1 MIETSLSKVKI
12 NEIIQSQIP
21 EYIDVE
27 NPYFGEFLKQY
38 YYSQEYQGGPVDIAD
53 NLVEYKSLDYLNSRN
68 LIGFTSLTSY
78 ISGIDETI
86 YVQSTDGWPKQWG
99 LLKIDNEIITYTGI
113 GSTSFTGC
121 VRGFSGIEKNT
132 KTNQPEYLTFN
143 SSGIATHASQARVEN
158 LSNIFLNEF
167 LKKLKTQVL
176 PGFEERSLYGDLNE
190 NNFIRQAKDFYKSK
204 GTEEAFKILFKSLY
218 AEEVEMVQPQKFV
231 IKPSDA
237 DYIKNDILV
246 CEVISGNPR
255 NIKGQTLFQDTQ
267 PLQTSGSIY
276 NVENAIV
283 NGKTYYKVAIS
294 KGTTIGKFLQVG
306 KTFVTKTSGA
316 GSTII
321 CVDST
326 VGFGT
331 TGNLTFEDIQLKY
344 TDKNYTQFLGVSGV
358 TTTVSIGSTVVAS
371 GLEAYSYEN
380 GDLEEPV
387 VLNIVGTISNF
398 NGEALNQQLN
408 SDINVSTL
416 GIEQKD
422 RTFTSWIYNTPTK
435 YIVDAITSL
444 GSNVY
449 EFKFFN
455 DHILYVGDT
464 LDIVDE
470 DGNVIV
476 GTLLQ
481 IISNR
486 VIQVNSPALDLS
498 KKYFIRRQLKTN
510 LNYTADVQNTYSSNA
525 DVYVASN
532 SLPHWNINPQKRIR
546 NFTNSGITTDT
557 QAIQITDHHFNDGEL
572 VVYNP
577 ASTNGSLS
585 GLSTGQSY
593 YIKKI
598 DDNNLYLTFSLEN
611 VRRGQYITVFGG
623 SDLSGITTHSLTPNN
638 VGFSTIGAQKLLRKF
653 PHPEYSET
661 KTETI
666 QGGVGLFV
674 NGVEIYSYKSTDKVY
689 YGPIQSVSVLNKGA
703 DFDVLNPPR
712 LSVFQDGHAGAGSS
726 VIAHVSGT
734 IQEILVDTEGLD
746 YTSTP
751 AVYIT
756 GGNGSAVAETKMKL
770 VSHQIDFDSTT
781 TGGIVD
787 TVTDKLTFPEAHGF
801 KNGEEI
807 VYNTRGTT
815 PIGIATAPG
824 TLINGASYFVIKNND
839 YTISLAETRQKALVG
854 IATLDIT
861 SNGQGFHAF
870 STKER
875 RLKVDKVFIIEN
887 GTFYNKENTVT
898 PVGINTFTDIITI
911 SNHGYSSGEEL
922 TYSST
927 GLVVGGL
934 STSTKYYAIKVDNNQ
949 FRVSISTSLT
959 NYIGL
964 TSVGSGYHVFNYP
977 PISVRLDGPQGIT
990 TANATATPIVR
1001 GIIDAIHVKD
1011 GGSDFGSTVINDNY
1025 RPEVRV
1031 IEGSNA
1037 SLRPLIINGRLDGV
1051 IIKSGGSNYF
1061 SSTDIIID
1069 GDGVGA
1075 KAKAVVSNGQI
1086 IRIDIIDQGAGYT
1099 KNGTRITAKTPGR
1112 GAIFSTNLK
1121 QWIVNQVERYAKL
1134 GDVQSD
1140 DGFYETVR
1148 SSKLGNP
1155 YVNYYVP
1162 RILRTFLQDTGTQHS
1177 PILGYAYDGSPI
1189 YGPYAYRNFDGTGA
1203 LKYLEPSYVKI
1214 SGSRVDGPNVS
1225 QYPVGFFVEDFT
1237 YVQGSGDLDEH
1248 NGRFA
1253 VTPEYPNGVYAYFT
1267 TVSSS
1272 VVNDNGSPFNGSRQP
1287 LFPYVIGNTYN
1298 YMPSIFNYAYNST
1311 QDIDPI
1317 SLNFIRNTDA
1327 YKISNGYEFISNS
1340 NKNTTTQSR
1349 IFKIKSGSVERID
1362 IVEGGLNYNV
1372 GDRIIFNNS
1381 NTLGFGANAKVS
1393 KIAGVGVTNITST
1406 ITTVNNV
1413 ILVCNNNAVTAIST
1427 LPHNFIDGSYVTV
1440 VGIGSTVFN
1449 NLGGTHRINVK
1460 SVSSG
1465 LGTSMNIVG
1474 LTSNLYIK
1482 DSVTKFEVND
1492 VLKVDNEQFLVMSID
1507 KPNNR
1512 LNLLRNYNGTVGQ
1525 AHTAGAEIT
1534 RLETKFTYELDN
1546 VVNLSTPKNETVFFD
1561 ASSVVGVGLSY
1572 GVGIGTTI
1580 SYIGAGNTTKSIFIP
1595 TRSIFL
1601 PDNPLIHGEEVFYS
1615 PGAGTSLT
1623 YSLNGSTTSPMPS
1636 KMYVQKLTK
1645 DLIALTNVKTGINS
1659 DLSRVFFNGNIGIG
1673 NSHSFTTR
1681 RNIVTA
1687 NARTVDVIVSTGSS
1701 HRLMQDDVIELSV
1714 VSTATSSVSASYDQS
1729 TRFISI
1735 GSSINPKID
1744 VTVGDF
1750 LEFDVSHSSLL
1761 NTKLEFFL
1769 DQNYNKNFVGSGV
1782 SSLEI
1787 INQFAP
1793 GITSAKTTVHFTEQ
1807 IPSILYYKFNSQI
1820 PTKIIEINKD
1830 INEYSKIVV
1839 HTSKFTGTHSIT
1851 TATNQTFNFNISAIP
1866 ERIGYTSTS
1875 YITYSTNSTS
1885 TSGPISKIDI
1895 LSGGKNYKSLPTISV
1910 ASTTG
1915 SSASLSVKGSS
1926 IGAID
1931 TVQILDFG
1939 YDYPSDKTLQP
1950 QAAVPQVIILKE
1962 NFSVDTV
1969 AITSTGSKYLSA
1981 PDLILYNRKTDT
1993 INTQARVVAR
2003 LSGSSVS
2010 EVEIIDRGGN
2020 LSSTDS
2026 EVIAIN
2032 NSNGVGIISATY
2044 STPNITLRLQTP
2056 SSGFTTNNPLPFSIG
2071 DRVVVE
2077 NLGVSTGKGYN
2088 SSEYGYRSWT
2098 ITGVNTA
2105 FGLINQATISYT
2117 VDENPGVISGGQQYG
2132 TVSNEKDIAKFNLT
2146 LKEGQF
2152 YNEETVYTNSTS
2164 AKVIA
2169 GNSFITNILRVDTLV
2184 GLNTGDLL
2192 KGAVSGASGIIES
2205 MHNYSGHFDVDSTV
2219 SKEFGWER
2227 DTGKLNDF
2235 FQRIQDSDYY
2245 QKFAYSLKSKIGISS
2260 WSEPV
2265 DSLGHIAGF
2274 KKHSDLL
2281 IPSDN
2286 LAGLGRTS
2294 VSTGIGSQSTTVVLD
2309 NSEAVK
2315 IYCKHDWDLVY
2326 EQTNSDATISD
2337 KIVFQ
2342 SNRFG
2347 DALICKS
2354 NRVLEIDDI
2363 SPQFYSDPDISR
2375 SLELDSFDINQASA
2389 IKYYAQ
2395 VVLDTSL
2402 GITFNETQYTE
2413 FVVSHDGTISFNNQ
2427 YSDLSDAFD
2436 LGDFN
2441 TSISG
2446 TTVSVLFSPYNTTYS
2461 YDITFYKEKIEPAV
2475 GVGTTS
2481 FGHIGKVGVSSYI
2494 APSGSPTQQII
2505 QSIDANQFKSGSVVV
2520 SVIGVD
2526 AKNIVEAS
2534 FLGIGSTA
2542 QYIEFGKMDNGVGL
2556 GTFSAD
2562 MTATNTLHLKWLPAA
2577 GVGVT
2582 VAMLS
2587 TLVGV
2592 ATTVSSGRPGTSF
2605 EVGDTSL
2612 NCVRTTISS
2621 SATPSAEIISTTSSN
2636 NYVST
2641 KYMVEIHNITDNQY
2655 SFFHV
2660 AANVYGDIVNY
2671 VKYNNISTSVDTRRD
2686 IQNVDMII
2694 SGANALL
2701 RFTPRSNKAY
2711 IVRTSEIRIDKPDD
2725 VPDDTVIILP

>member
-78 ISGIDETI
+78 ISGVDETI
-86 YVQSTDGWPKQWG
+86 YVQSTDGWPRQWG

-176 PGFEERSLYGDLNE
+176 PGFEERSLYGNLNE
-190 NNFIRQAKDFYKSK
+190 SNFIRQAKDFYKSK
-204 GTEEAFKILFKSLY
+204 GTEESFKILFKALY

-237 DYIKNDILV
+237 DYIKNDVLV
-246 CEVISGNPR
+246 CELISGNPR
-255 NIKGQTLFQDTQ
+255 NIEGQTLFQDTK

-276 NVENAIV
+276 DVESAII
-283 NGKTYYKVAIS
+283 NGKTYYKIAIS
-294 KGTTIGKFLQVG
+294 KETTIGKFLQVG
-306 KTFVTKTSGA
+306 KTFVTKTTGF

-331 TGNLTFEDIQLKY
+331 TGNLSFENIQLSY
-344 TDKNYTQFLGVSGV
+344 SDKNYTQFLGVSGI
-358 TTTVSIGSTVVAS
+358 TTTVSIGSTIIAS
-371 GLEAYSYEN
+371 GLEAYSYED
-380 GDLEEPV
+380 GDLDQPV
-387 VLNIVGTISNF
+387 TLNILGAISKF

-408 SDINVSTL
+408 SEINVTTL

-422 RTFTSWIYNTPTK
+422 RKFSSWIYNTPTK
-435 YIVDAITSL
+435 YIVDSITSL

-449 EFKFFN
+449 EFKFFT
-455 DHILYVGDT
+455 DHVLYVGDV

-470 DGNVIV
+470 DNAVII

-481 IISNR
+481 VINNK

-498 KKYFIRRQLKTN
+498 KKYFVRRQLKTN
-510 LNYTADVQNTYSSNA
+510 LNYTADVQNTYSSNS

-532 SLPHWNINPQKRIR
+532 SIPHWNINPQKRIR

-577 ASTNGSLS
+577 ASTNNSLS

-598 DDNNLYLTFSLEN
+598 DDNSLYLSLSLEN
-611 VRRGQYITVFGG
+611 VRRGQYVTVFGG
-623 SDLSGITTHSLTPNN
+623 SDLSGITTHSLTPYN

-653 PHPEYSET
+653 SLPEYGDI

-666 QGGVGLFV
+666 QGGIGLFV

-689 YGPIQSVSVLNKGA
+689 YGPIQSVSVLNQGT
-703 DFDVLNPPR
+703 DYDVINPPR
-712 LSVFQDGHAGAGSS
+712 LSVVQSGHGGAGSS

-734 IQEILVDTEGLD
+734 IKEILVDTEGLD

-751 AVYIT
+751 TVYIT
-756 GGNGSAVAETKMKL
+756 GGNGSAKAEAKMKL
-770 VSHQIDFDSTT
+770 ISHQVDFDSTT

-787 TVTDKLTFPEAHGF
+787 TVTDKITFPEAHGF
-801 KNGEEI
+801 KHGEEV

-815 PIGIATAPG
+815 PIGIATSPG
-824 TLINGASYFVIKNND
+824 TLINGASYFVIKNSD

-854 IATLDIT
+854 ISTLDIT
-861 SNGQGFHAF
+861 SNGQGLHAF

-875 RLKVDKVFIIEN
+875 RLKVDKIFVIEN
-887 GTFYNKENTVT
+887 GTFYNKENTTT
-898 PVGINTFTDIITI
+898 PVGINTFTDTITI
-911 SNHGYSSGEEL
+911 NNHGYNSGEEIK
-922 TYSST
+922 YSST
-927 GLVVGGL
+927 GLAVGGL

-959 NYIGL
+959 NYVGL
-964 TSVGSGYHVFNYP
+964 TSVGSGYHIFNYP
-977 PISVRLDGPQGIT
+977 PVLVTLDGPQGIA

-1001 GIIDAIHVKD
+1001 GVIDAIHVKD

-1025 RPEVRV
+1025 KPEVRV

-1051 IIKSGGSNYF
+1051 IVKNGGSNYF
-1061 SSTDIIID
+1061 SSPDIIID
-1069 GDGVGA
+1069 GDGIGA
-1075 KAKAVVSNGQI
+1075 KAKVVVSNGQI
-1086 IRIDIIDQGAGYT
+1086 VSIDIIDQGAGYT
-1099 KNGTRITAKTPGR
+1099 ENGTTIIAKTPGNS
-1112 GAIFSTNLK
+1112 AIFSTNLK
-1121 QWIVNQVERYAKL
+1121 QWTINQVERYAKL
-1134 GDVQSD
+1134 GDVKSD

-1148 SSKLGNP
+1148 NSKFGNP

-1162 RILRTFLQDTGTQHS
+1162 RILRTFLQDTGVQHS
-1177 PILGYAYDGSPI
+1177 PILGYAYDGNPI
-1189 YGPYAYRNFDGTGA
+1189 YGPYAYRNFDGTGS
-1203 LKYLEPSYVKI
+1203 LKYLESSYAKI
-1214 SGSRVDGPNVS
+1214 SGSRVDGPNIS
-1225 QYPVGFFVEDFT
+1225 QYPAGFFVEDFT

-1253 VTPEYPNGVYAYFT
+1253 VTPEYPNGVYAYYT

-1272 VVNDNGSPFNGSRQP
+1272 AVNDNGSPFNGYRQP

-1298 YMPSIFNYAYNST
+1298 SIPSIFNFSYNST

-1317 SLNFIRNTDA
+1317 SLNFIRNTDV

-1340 NKNTTTQSR
+1340 NKNTTTQS
-1349 IFKIKSGSVERID
+1349 KISKIRSGSVEEID
-1362 IVEGGLNYNV
+1362 IVESGLNYSV
-1372 GDRIIFNNS
+1372 GDRIVFNNS
-1381 NTLGFGANAKVS
+1381 NTSGFGAIAKVS

-1406 ITTVNNV
+1406 ITTVNNLN
-1413 ILVCNNNAVTAIST
+1413 LVCNNTSVTAIST
-1427 LPHNFIDGSYVTV
+1427 LPHNFIDGSYVTI
-1440 VGIGSTVFN
+1440 VGIASTTFN
-1449 NLGGTHRINVK
+1449 NLAGTYRINVK
-1460 SVSSG
+1460 SVNSG
-1465 LGTSMNIVG
+1465 LSTSMTISG
-1474 LTSNLYIK
+1474 LTSSVSIK
-1482 DSVTKFEVND
+1482 DSVTKFDVND
-1492 VLKVDNEQFLVMSID
+1492 ILKIDNEQFLVMSVD
-1507 KPNNR
+1507 KTNNK
-1512 LNLLRNYNGTVGQ
+1512 LNLLRNYNNTVGQ
-1525 AHTAGAEIT
+1525 AHTSGAEIT
-1534 RLETKFTYELDN
+1534 KLETQFTYELDD

-1580 SYIGAGNTTKSIFIP
+1580 SYVGSGNTVKSIFIP

-1615 PGAGTSLT
+1615 PGAGTSLS

-1681 RNIVTA
+1681 RNVITA
-1687 NARTVDVIVSTGSS
+1687 NARSVDVIVSTASS
-1701 HRLMQDDVIELSV
+1701 HRLKQDDVIDLSI
-1714 VSTATSSVSASYDQS
+1714 VSTATSSVSVLYDPV
-1729 TRFISI
+1729 TRFVSI
-1735 GSSINPKID
+1735 GSSNNPKID

-1750 LEFDVSHSSLL
+1750 LEFDISHPSLV

-1769 DQNYNKNFVGSGV
+1769 DQNYNKKFVGSGV

-1787 INQFAP
+1787 TNQFAP
-1793 GITSAKTTVHFTEQ
+1793 GITSAKTIVHFTEQ
-1807 IPSILYYKFNSQI
+1807 VPSILYYKLNSQI
-1820 PTKIIEINKD
+1820 PTKIIEIDKD
-1830 INEYSKIVV
+1830 VNEYSKIVV
-1839 HTSKFTGTHSIT
+1839 HTSKFTGSHSLT
-1851 TATNQTFNFNISAIP
+1851 TTTNQSFNFNISDIP
-1866 ERIGYTSTS
+1866 ERVGYTSAS
-1875 YITYSTNSTS
+1875 YINYNTNSS
-1885 TSGPISKIDI
+1885 TAIGPIAKVSV
-1895 LSGGKNYKSLPTISV
+1895 LGGGNNYKVVPNVSV

-1915 SSASLSVKGSS
+1915 SSASLRAKGSS
-1926 IGAID
+1926 IGAIEN
-1931 TVQILDFG
+1931 VQILDFG

-1950 QAAVPQVIILKE
+1950 QAAVPQVIILKD
-1962 NFSVDTV
+1962 NFSVDSV
-1969 AITSTGSKYLSA
+1969 AITSTGSKYLTA
-1981 PDLILYNRKTDT
+1981 PDLIVYNRKTNT
-1993 INTQARVVAR
+1993 INNQASLVAK

-2010 EVEIIDRGGN
+2010 EIEIVESGGN
-2020 LSSTDS
+2020 LSSTDN

-2032 NSNGVGIISATY
+2032 NNNGVGIISATY
-2044 STPNITLRLQTP
+2044 SAPNVTLRLQTP
-2056 SSGFTTNNPLPFSIG
+2056 SSGFTTSNPLPFSVG
-2071 DRVVVE
+2071 DQVIVE
-2077 NLGVSTGKGYN
+2077 NVGVSTGKGYN

-2105 FGLINQATISYT
+2105 FGLINQATISYA
-2117 VDENPGVISGGQQYG
+2117 VDENPGVHDGQQYG
-2132 TVSNEKDIAKFNLT
+2132 TVSNEKDIAKFSLT
-2146 LKEGQF
+2146 LEEGQF
-2152 YNEETVYTNSTS
+2152 FNGETVYTNGAT
-2164 AKVIA
+2164 AKVIT
-2169 GNSFITNILRVDTLV
+2169 GNGPVTNILRVDTLV

-2192 KGAVSGASGIIES
+2192 KGSVSGSSGIIES
-2205 MHNYSGHFDVDSTV
+2205 MQNYSGYFDVNSTV

-2227 DTGKLNDF
+2227 DTGKLNEF
-2235 FQRIQDSDYY
+2235 FQRVQDSDYY
-2245 QKFAYSLKSKIGISS
+2245 QQFAYSLKSKVGISS

-2281 IPSDN
+2281 VPSDS
-2286 LAGLGRTS
+2286 LAGLGSTS
-2294 VSTGIGSQSTTVVLD
+2294 VSTGIGSQASTIILV
-2309 NSEAVK
+2309 NPEPVK

-2326 EQTNSDATISD
+2326 EQTNNDATISD

-2347 DALICKS
+2347 DTLICKS

-2375 SLELDSFDINQASA
+2375 SVELDSFDINQASA

-2436 LGDFN
+2436 LGDFS

-2446 TTVSVLFSPYNTTYS
+2446 TTVSVLFSPYNTIYT
-2461 YDITFYKEKIEPAV
+2461 YDITFYKEKIEPGV

-2481 FGHIGKVGVSSYI
+2481 FGHIQKVGVASFI
-2494 APSGSPTQQII
+2494 AASGSPTEKII

-2542 QYIEFGKMDNGVGL
+2542 QYVEFGKMDNGVGL
-2556 GTFSAD
+2556 GTFTAD

-2605 EVGDTSL
+2605 EVGDAFL

-2641 KYMVEIHNITDNQY
+2641 KYMVEIHNVTDNEY

-2671 VKYNNISTSVDTRRD
+2671 VKYNNLSTSVDIRRD
-2686 IQNVDMII
+2686 IQNVDMIV
-2694 SGANALL
+2694 SGANAVL
-2701 RFTPRSNKAY
+2701 RFTPRANKAY

-2725 VPDDTVIILP
+2725 VADDTIVILP